1 MTASRRASRSF
12 RGYAMAEIDRLRAL
26 LLRARDQLNLLIIG
40 QYAKAEPE
48 ELVCD
53 IEDALGLERSE

>member
-1 MTASRRASRSF
+1 MTPREQTLTRLLSRACDELN
-12 RGYAMAEIDRLRAL
+12 AMITGDS
-26 LLRARDQLNLLIIG
+26 
-40 QYAKAEPE
+40 KAGDAE